1 MHVAVLLSALLA
13 FLLGW
18 LWYSDKV
25 FGPAWEEATG
35 RKRVDEQG
43 EGLAQLAVNILGW
56 IVAAFAYALF
66 ASNAVFT
73 GLQDYMYLS
82 IILWGAFF
90 LPPKAM
96 AIVNGGFSTKLIWI
110 DGLYFLFSYL
120 IFAFVFTLFV

>member
-18 LWYSDKV
+18 LWYSDKM
-25 FGPAWEEATG
+25 FGPAWAEAIGREKQEE
-35 RKRVDEQG
+35 EG
-43 EGLAQLAVNILGW
+43 EGIAQLAVNILGW
-56 IVAAFAYALF
+56 IVAAFAYALL
-66 ASNAVFT
+66 ASNAVFG

-96 AIVNGGFSTKLIWI
+96 SIVNGNFSTKLIWI
-110 DGLYFLFSYL
+110 DGLYILLCYL
-120 IFAFVFTLFV
+120 IFAFVFALLV